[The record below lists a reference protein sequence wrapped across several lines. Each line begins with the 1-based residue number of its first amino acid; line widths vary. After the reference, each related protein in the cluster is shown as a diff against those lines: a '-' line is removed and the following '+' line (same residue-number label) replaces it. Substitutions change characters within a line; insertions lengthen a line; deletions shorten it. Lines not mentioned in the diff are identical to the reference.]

1 MAKKIIIG
9 LIIIVIIGLTLQ
21 LIISYRKNAILRNPA
36 FAHGNGRLEA
46 TEVNIAAKLAGRI
59 EKIYVNDGDFVH
71 KGELLALMQTD
82 VLEAELSQAQARKN
96 QALANLSAA
105 EAAIELRKSELEAAE
120 AGVQQKESAF
130 EGAKKRFE
138 RAVKLLKDAAVSQQ
152 DYEVDETFFQSCE
165 AELSAA
171 RAARQKA
178 HAAIDA
184 AHAEASGARANINAA
199 AADISRIQAD
209 LDDCRLTSPLSGRI
223 QYRIAQP
230 GEVLAAGGR
239 VLNLVDLSDVYM
251 TIFLPEKAAGKVKIG
266 TPARLLLDAAPD
278 MPIPAVVFFVSS
290 VAQFTPK
297 SVETNIER
305 QKLMFRIKARIPPEL
320 LNRHLDLVKTG
331 LPGVAWVKLDDRESW
346 PEFLRLR
353 SEK

>member
-1 MAKKIIIG
+1 MTRKIVIA
-9 LIIIVIIGLTLQ
+9 LIIIAAAGLLFHQ
-21 LIISYRKNAILRNPA
+21 IVNYRKNAIYRNPA

-46 TEVNIAAKLAGRI
+46 TEVNIAAKMAGRI

-71 KGELLALMQTD
+71 KGQLLALMQTD
-82 VLEAELSQAQARKN
+82 VLEAELSQALARKN
-96 QALANLSAA
+96 QALAALSAA

-120 AGVQQKESAF
+120 AGVQQRESAF

-138 RAVKLLKDAAVSQQ
+138 RAARLLKDAAVSQQ
-152 DYEVDETFFQSCE
+152 NYEVDETYFQTCE

-184 AHAEASGARANINAA
+184 AHADASGARANINAA

-209 LDDCRLTSPLSGRI
+209 LTDCRLTSPLSGRI

-230 GEVLAAGGR
+230 GEVLSAGGKL
-239 VLNLVDLSDVYM
+239 LNLIDLSDVYM
-251 TIFLPEKAAGKVKIG
+251 TFFLPEKTAGKVKIG
-266 TPARLLLDAAPD
+266 TPVRLLLDAAPD
-278 MPIPAVVFFVSS
+278 MPIPAHVFFVSS
-290 VAQFTPK
+290 TAQFTPK
-297 SVETNIER
+297 SVETDIER
-305 QKLMFRIKARIPPEL
+305 QKLMFRIKARIPPDL
-320 LNRHLDLVKTG
+320 LNRHLNLVKTG
-331 LPGVAWVKLDDRESW
+331 LPGVAWVKLDDKIPW

-353 SEK
+353 SER